1 MTATLQDLCPFRAA
15 PRTFQLSFLAVFFYS
30 PPCLARGKNRLQ
42 YVGEIS
48 LFHFI
53 SGVSNQKC
61 VTKNMHEEDVS
72 RKIRLDSKRRMYTRR
87 HTLNPYG
94 RCNAR
99 PNHDPHSI
107 SQSNVHVPP
116 LMERVHERERI
127 NWSEEFMIQRSLSTC
142 ITFANRDNSDTGLLD
157 FPMRR

>member
-1 MTATLQDLCPFRAA
+1 MSVSRSSTDISTFVFGGLVLFSAMSCAWEKSTAICWGN
-15 PRTFQLSFLAVFFYS
+15 FFVSLHIGCFKPEMRYEKY
-30 PPCLARGKNRLQ
+30 ARGERQ
-42 YVGEIS
+42 PE
-48 LFHFI
+48 
-53 SGVSNQKC
+53 NQQ
-61 VTKNMHEEDVS
+61 
-72 RKIRLDSKRRMYTRR
+72 ISKRRMYTRR
-87 HTLNPYG
+87 HTLNPYS

-157 FPMRR
+157 FPVRR

>member
-1 MTATLQDLCPFRAA
+1 
-15 PRTFQLSFLAVFFYS
+15 
-30 PPCLARGKNRLQ
+30 
-42 YVGEIS
+42 
-48 LFHFI
+48 
-53 SGVSNQKC
+53 
-61 VTKNMHEEDVS
+61 
-72 RKIRLDSKRRMYTRR
+72 MYTRR

-157 FPMRR
+157 FPVRR